1 MRVPRSFNF
10 PRSVITGYVHGSLLL
25 TPMYRLYRG
34 ACVSGIS
41 PIKSLTMQSDMCRLK
56 IYRPVKRSR
65 IRCPTRTKKFFFLF
79 LQGCKKLLIV
89 LEPFE
94 SVNKI
99 WQKTCCY
106 KLEIL
111 YDFVHLLCIFYCG
124 VQKHE
129 STGVF
134 DELQYLTGET
144 KSCAIS
150 IKINFIL

>member
-1 MRVPRSFNF
+1 MGHCCWPRCTDFTEVRVWVGLVPL
-10 PRSVITGYVHGSLLL
+10 SLLQCSL
-25 TPMYRLYRG
+25 ICVDWKYIGQSRGLGFDVRLE
-34 ACVSGIS
+34 
-41 PIKSLTMQSDMCRLK
+41 PKS
-56 IYRPVKRSR
+56 
-65 IRCPTRTKKFFFLF
+65 FFFLF

>member
-25 TPMYRLYRG
+25 TPMYRFYRG

-41 PIKSLTMQSDMCRLK
+41 PIKSLTMRSDMCRLK

-65 IRCPTRTKKFFFLF
+65 IRCPTRTKKFYFFVF
-79 LQGCKKLLIV
+79 TRVQETFNSIRATQ
-89 LEPFE
+89 PFE

-111 YDFVHLLCIFYCG
+111 YDFVHLLWSSKTWIDRRFRWAAVPDRWNEILCY
-124 VQKHE
+124 
-129 STGVF
+129 
-134 DELQYLTGET
+134 
-144 KSCAIS
+144 
-150 IKINFIL
+150 IN